1 MWYLLAEKAT
11 APVLEQIAEGKKTV
25 RQTMSAEQLAE
36 AESKAALWLK
46 NAKKQ
51 TSFAAAAK
59 RLMATITI
67 TRCTPAHGNSSTPR

>member
-11 APVLEQIAEGKKTV
+11 APVLQQIAEGKKTV
-25 RQTMSAEQLAE
+25 RHTMSAEQLAE

-51 TSFAAAAK
+51 TSFVSGAEA
-59 RLMATITI
+59 
-67 TRCTPAHGNSSTPR
+67 AHGDHHHNKMHAGAR